1 MIRSDTTSSV
11 GYVQASKH
19 RMMWKQHYLTCLACN
34 RIFRSKSC
42 LARTNFANLKPI
54 NSIKDLLNQ
63 KTVPASRC
71 EWKHQTGSGRTG
83 WSTAG
88 QWYQCHFA
96 LQKAKRISR
105 IRKGSWMLLWKML
118 ERRAHKPFE
127 ERPLHWFQD
136 HPDKPDKSKCGNY
149 SGTRSR
155 SSILA
160 TGPLLRASQ
169 MDWWKTAPAY

>member
-1 MIRSDTTSSV
+1 MVWSSSEAPVHHIKTIIMIRSDTTSSV

-96 LQKAKRISR
+96 LQKAKRISQSG
-105 IRKGSWMLLWKML
+105 KDHGCCC
-118 ERRAHKPFE
+118 ERC
-127 ERPLHWFQD
+127 L
-136 HPDKPDKSKCGNY
+136 SVVLI
-149 SGTRSR
+149 SR
-155 SSILA
+155 SKRGHCTDFRIILINLTNRNAA
-160 TGPLLRASQ
+160 TTQEQGRVHLF
-169 MDWWKTAPAY
+169 